1 MRRCTPSWVA
11 RFDPKTSNNTVS
23 FQSVWSLSPLS
34 CFVVGRQTMKCACFC
49 WSCSLAGWRIVI
61 LRASRTSGP
70 SVWTRTAGCN
80 VAFRAVSLASALC
93 GFDVARARYL
103 LAAPETVLLL
113 RTLSLFLLIFI
124 VVSCFFFFVFACFPS
139 FFSFAVVLL
148 LVFFIYYW
156 KKYKRP
162 IAVGNLTPCLC
173 AFSDRRHCRFS
184 MLWNWIAKDRS
195 VG

>member
-124 VVSCFFFFVFACFPS
+124 VVSCFFFLRVRLLSFVFFLRRCFALS
-139 FFSFAVVLL
+139 LLYLL
-148 LVFFIYYW
+148 LEKIQAADCGR
-156 KKYKRP
+156 K
-162 IAVGNLTPCLC
+162 
-173 AFSDRRHCRFS
+173 SDTLFVRIQ
-184 MLWNWIAKDRS
+184 W
-195 VG
+195 